1 MSGVT
6 AGIRRAIQ
14 EQLTRRRLARHAGDA
29 AGVALFLG
37 SARTHRSMYRR
48 GANALLVRKRV
59 RLALEDADARGQRK
73 KDRRSTVVA
82 TAAAAVVLAVVAEF
96 RRRREPPA

>member
-1 MSGVT
+1 MS
-6 AGIRRAIQ
+6 GIRRAIQ
-14 EQLTRRRLARHAGDA
+14 DQLTRRRLARHAGDA
-29 AGVALFLG
+29 AGLALFLG
-37 SARTHRSMYRR
+37 SAHTHRSMYRR

-59 RLALEDADARGQRK
+59 RLALEDNVARGKRK
-73 KDRRSTVVA
+73 RNRRSSVIA